1 MFVLLAALAWADLPP
16 PPGYVESCTVDK
28 HVKEGV
34 ECSSC
39 DASFGGRES
48 CEALEKEGWV
58 FVCRTSGASVWDEVL
73 CREAVKDAADH
84 EPAPQGEPAPVVQP
98 EPAPPPAPPVKKERR
113 CAVVSPAGSAWMLVP
128 SLVLLRRRRP

>member
-16 PPGYVESCTVDK
+16 PPGYVESCTVDA

-73 CREAVKDAADH
+73 CREAVT
-84 EPAPQGEPAPVVQP
+84 EPAPAGEAAPVVQP
-98 EPAPPPAPPVKKERR
+98 EPAPAPPVKKERR
-113 CAVVSPAGSAWMLVP
+113 CAVVSPVGSAWMLLP
-128 SLVLLRRRRP
+128 SLVLLRRRRA